1 MSYQTVLM
9 DPPWHERGAGQCK
22 RGADK
27 HYPILKTPDILQT
40 ILDCEHWSQVSSP
53 SHLYMWVTNNHLQ
66 DGLWLMGQL
75 SFRYITNIVWIKQS
89 PGLGR
94 YFRGQHE
101 LLLFGVRGRGFQIR
115 TDSNSISSVI
125 QADRRRHSQKP
136 EERYEL
142 IESRS
147 NGPYLELFSRQ
158 ERAGWT
164 SWGNQV
170 QPITGQIALL

>member
-1 MSYQTVLM
+1 MSFQTVLM
-9 DPPWHERGAGQCK
+9 DPPWHERGAGKCK

-27 HYPILKTPDILQT
+27 HYPIMKTPDILQT
-40 ILDCEHWSQVSSP
+40 ILSCEHWSQVGSP
-53 SHLYMWVTNNHLQ
+53 AHLYMWVTNNFLQ

-89 PGLGR
+89 RGLGR

-115 TDSNSISSVI
+115 TDSNSIPSVI
-125 QADRRRHSQKP
+125 HADRRRHSQKP
-136 EERYEL
+136 EESYKL

-147 NGPYLELFSRQ
+147 CGPYLELFSRQ
-158 ERAGWT
+158 EREGWT
-164 SWGNQV
+164 VWGNQV
-170 QPITGQIALL
+170 QPEQITLL